1 MVRKNQAIYNKT
13 KREKYKANEKY
24 RNKIIKRA
32 KKYYVSHKEERKE
45 YKDRYYQGNRD
56 KILDNKKKY
65 WKENCFK
72 ISELR
77 KKKWVENPEK
87 GRKWLRDNR
96 MINKER
102 WSEYD
107 RKHYKK
113 IKKFKVKQDKRYVKE
128 AFDECNH
135 QCIYCGSKKGIQI
148 DHILP
153 MLKGGEHKLNNLVIA
168 CGYCNKSKGGTDD
181 IIGWCLKMKRD
192 IPNLIW
198 EKLIAQQQEEVV

>member
-13 KREKYKANEKY
+13 KREKYRNDEEY
-24 RNKIIKRA
+24 RNKIIEKA
-32 KKYYVSHKEERKE
+32 KKYCQIHKKERKA
-45 YKDRYYQGNRD
+45 YKEKYYQKNRD

-72 ISELR
+72 ISEIRR
-77 KKKWVENPEK
+77 KKRIENPEK
-87 GRKWLRDNR
+87 MRKWLRNNR
-96 MINKER
+96 MVNKER

-107 RKHYKK
+107 KKHYKK

-128 AFDECNH
+128 AFDECKN
-135 QCIYCGSKKGIQI
+135 QCLYCGSKEDIQI

-153 MLKGGEHKLNNLVIA
+153 VLKGGKHKLNNLVIA
-168 CGYCNKSKGGTDD
+168 CNYCNKSKGGTSDV
-181 IIGWCLKMKRD
+181 IGWCLKMKRD

-198 EKLIAQQQEEVV
+198 EKLIAQGQEVV